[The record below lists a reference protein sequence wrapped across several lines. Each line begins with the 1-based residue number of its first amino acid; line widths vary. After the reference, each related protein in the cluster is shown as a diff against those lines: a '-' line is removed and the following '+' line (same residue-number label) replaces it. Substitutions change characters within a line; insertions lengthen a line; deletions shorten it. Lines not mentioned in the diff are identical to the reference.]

1 MSHGVSPKTISSC
14 ITKNSTPVDEVDL
27 KEFTEATT
35 LRRASK
41 SDIEDLLGVKIEAGQ
56 GNLDAKKSGRGSFD
70 DAGMMFDMELTTDE
84 SGGKSAGDTA
94 PVANSNSNG
103 QPKGPEEHI
112 DSTQT
117 DTDTVTQ
124 LAPTPETPKT
134 LQLQPDGNSNRSFE
148 RIGPKNFELLTLLG
162 RGAFGKVVLAKHLGT
177 GNVFAL
183 KITTKEFLHSKTA
196 IDCTIE
202 ERDALARIE
211 HPFLVKLLAAFQ
223 TKSKVYL
230 VMEYIIGGELFS
242 HLNNRAFFLEPEAR
256 FYAAE
261 VVLALEYLHK
271 VGIIHRDLK
280 PENVLLDDKGHI
292 RITDFGLAKSMD
304 SAQAGEDGSDTPC
317 KTICGTDEYMAPEM
331 VS

>member
-41 SDIEDLLGVKIEAGQ
+41 SDIEDLLGVKVEAGQ

-117 DTDTVTQ
+117 DTGTVTQ
-124 LAPTPETPKT
+124 LGTNTENPKIP
-134 LQLQPDGNSNRSFE
+134 QLQSDGNSNRSFE

-292 RITDFGLAKSMD
+292 RITDFGFAKSMD

>member
-1 MSHGVSPKTISSC
+1 MV
-14 ITKNSTPVDEVDL
+14 
-27 KEFTEATT
+27 
-35 LRRASK
+35 
-41 SDIEDLLGVKIEAGQ
+41 
-56 GNLDAKKSGRGSFD
+56 
-70 DAGMMFDMELTTDE
+70 
-84 SGGKSAGDTA
+84 GDTSSI
-94 PVANSNSNG
+94 ANSNSNG

-112 DSTQT
+112 DSPQTNTGANTQFGINT
-117 DTDTVTQ
+117 
-124 LAPTPETPKT
+124 ETNKLYSCKASGLMET
-134 LQLQPDGNSNRSFE
+134 ANRSFE

-271 VGIIHRDLK
+271 WASYT
-280 PENVLLDDKGHI
+280 E
-292 RITDFGLAKSMD
+292 T
-304 SAQAGEDGSDTPC
+304 
-317 KTICGTDEYMAPEM
+317 
-331 VS
+331 

>member
-1 MSHGVSPKTISSC
+1 MQFNKVQH
-14 ITKNSTPVDEVDL
+14 
-27 KEFTEATT
+27 
-35 LRRASK
+35 
-41 SDIEDLLGVKIEAGQ
+41 
-56 GNLDAKKSGRGSFD
+56 FD
-70 DAGMMFDMELTTDE
+70 DEGGMMFDMDMAIDVDSASTDKNQSDSSAKKNTPVSINNVDSNNKEGNTTGVLSDVTTVSPQNTKDVGE
-84 SGGKSAGDTA
+84 NSDGKQIAK
-94 PVANSNSNG
+94 NN
-103 QPKGPEEHI
+103 
-112 DSTQT
+112 
-117 DTDTVTQ
+117 
-124 LAPTPETPKT
+124 
-134 LQLQPDGNSNRSFE
+134 FE

-177 GNVFAL
+177 GNVLAL

-280 PENVLLDDKGHI
+280 PENVLLDDQGHI
-292 RITDFGLAKSMD
+292 RITDFGLAKSTRSSNTKTD
-304 SAQAGEDGSDTPC
+304 NGVLIPDETPC

-331 VS
+331 VCKTISHKLLS